1 MTPRTIRGLLALAPL
16 AAAALA
22 LAPEPAR
29 YSCISRP
36 SDYRDLGFS
45 VRGKVAE
52 LLVQPGERVE
62 RNQTLVKLDDSA
74 QKPIVEYMR
83 LQSADQS
90 ALKLAQTNL
99 AYRDKELSLIESTIA
114 KDAGSNAQLR
124 EATFRRDAARL
135 DLESANV
142 QLKLRA
148 AELAREDARLKE
160 MTIVSPLSGVVLDVR
175 KRPGE
180 IVEENTAVVT
190 VLTVDPLWLDVNVP
204 TRDAAG
210 VSVGQAAEVT
220 WEDLE
225 STKPMTGKVI
235 YKSPAGNAGA
245 RQIQVRVEVENPAQ
259 IPSGLHGNVRFLS
272 VGKPPAGP
280 TPGRE

>member
-1 MTPRTIRGLLALAPL
+1 MTIHRPALPLLVASCALAL
-16 AAAALA
+16 LA
-22 LAPEPAR
+22 LAPEPTR

-45 VRGKVAE
+45 ARGKIAE
-52 LLVQPGERVE
+52 LLVKPGERVE
-62 RNQTLVKLDDSA
+62 KNQPLVRLDDSA

-99 AYRDKELSLIESTIA
+99 AYRERELALIESTIA
-114 KDAGSNAQLR
+114 KDAGNNAQLR

-135 DLESANV
+135 DVESATV

-160 MTIVSPLSGVVLDVR
+160 MAIVSPLSGVVLDVR

-190 VLTVDPLWLDVNVP
+190 VLSVDPLWLDVNVP

-210 VSVGQAAEVT
+210 VSVGQPAEVV

-225 STKPMTGKVI
+225 GAKPMTGKVI

-245 RQIQVRVEVENPAQ
+245 RQIQVRVEVDNPAQ
-259 IPSGLHGNVRFLS
+259 IPSGLHGNVRFL
-272 VGKPPAGP
+272 GAGNPPAGP